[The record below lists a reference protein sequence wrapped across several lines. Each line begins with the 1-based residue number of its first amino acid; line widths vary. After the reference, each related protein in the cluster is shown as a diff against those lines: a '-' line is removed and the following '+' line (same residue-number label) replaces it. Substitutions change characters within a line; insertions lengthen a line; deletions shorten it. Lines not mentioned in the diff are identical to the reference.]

1 MDEQNNAALPVEP
14 AAETKKKRRPIRH
27 MIWAVCLIAL
37 LIVLLGQIAG
47 DFLVGLAIKG
57 FGITDASTLF
67 LFMYLSMIGVD
78 LLVLL
83 YTLLCERPIFR
94 SFGRRAV
101 PGGRGNTWKLFGIG
115 LLAGFAMNA
124 LCILVAWLHG
134 DIVLSVGRFRPLYLL
149 AALVCVCV
157 QSGAE
162 ELVTRGYMMGA
173 IRDRYNVWVAAAVNS
188 LFFGALHLLN
198 PGITVLSF
206 VNVVAVGF
214 ALSVVMI
221 KLESLWFCIAMHTA
235 WNFSQSIFFGLPN
248 SGIVSEGS
256 FFHLE
261 AARDS
266 VLYSAAFG
274 VEGAITTTLVLLAL
288 TLCVLL
294 AARRGR
300 A

>member
-37 LIVLLGQIAG
+37 LIALLGQIVG
-47 DFLVGLAIKG
+47 DFLVGFAIKG

-101 PGGRGNTWKLFGIG
+101 PGGRGNTWKLFGVG

-124 LCILVAWLHG
+124 LCILAAWLHG

-149 AALVCVCV
+149 AALVCV
-157 QSGAE
+157 
-162 ELVTRGYMMGA
+162 
-173 IRDRYNVWVAAAVNS
+173 
-188 LFFGALHLLN
+188 
-198 PGITVLSF
+198 
-206 VNVVAVGF
+206 
-214 ALSVVMI
+214 
-221 KLESLWFCIAMHTA
+221 
-235 WNFSQSIFFGLPN
+235 
-248 SGIVSEGS
+248 
-256 FFHLE
+256 
-261 AARDS
+261 
-266 VLYSAAFG
+266 
-274 VEGAITTTLVLLAL
+274 
-288 TLCVLL
+288 
-294 AARRGR
+294 
-300 A
+300 

>member
-1 MDEQNNAALPVEP
+1 MDEQDNAALPVEP

-37 LIVLLGQIAG
+37 LIALLGQIAG

-94 SFGRRAV
+94 SFGRRSV

-124 LCILVAWLHG
+124 LCILAAWLHG

-206 VNVVAVGF
+206 VNIVAVGL

-248 SGIVSEGS
+248 FGIVSEGS
-256 FFHLE
+256 LFHLE
-261 AARDS
+261 AARGS

>member
-37 LIVLLGQIAG
+37 LIVLLGQIVG
-47 DFLVGLAIKG
+47 DFLVGFAIKG

-221 KLESLWFCIAMHTA
+221 KLESLWFCVAMHMA